1 MREGFTSDVPK
12 TESMCLLTPLV
23 LKEGGRLLCKDVE
36 HEPLKIQKEKKAPK
50 TRMRGLGHR

>member
-23 LKEGGRLLCKDVE
+23 LKEGERLLCKDAE
-36 HEPLKIQKEKKAPK
+36 HEPLKIQKKKKSPK
-50 TRMRGLGHR
+50 DKNERFRA